1 MFAGAYGMTG
11 QQRHDLVPLAM
22 RMARRYHL
30 TARAAAEADPVFRR
44 FWDEGAK
51 DEIPRAQ
58 AWLQQ
63 TGPAIIAQL
72 TAATPGRHP

>member
-1 MFAGAYGMTG
+1 MDAASRRDLG
-11 QQRHDLVPLAM
+11 RHPG
-22 RMARRYHL
+22 
-30 TARAAAEADPVFRR
+30 RAAAEADPVFRR

-72 TAATPGRHP
+72 TAATPGRRP

>member
-1 MFAGAYGMTG
+1 
-11 QQRHDLVPLAM
+11 
-22 RMARRYHL
+22 
-30 TARAAAEADPVFRR
+30 VFRR

-72 TAATPGRHP
+72 TAATPAGTREPGFSQCIPRSSREARSCRAGYRAREN